1 METTNENLN
10 FYVRVQRVTSFGIFF
25 EQMLGAVLAA
35 IRGYVLTAPDRFS
48 MG

>member
-10 FYVRVQRVTSFGIFF
+10 FYVRVQRVTSFDIFF

-35 IRGYVLTAPDRFS
+35 IRGDVHTAPDRFS